1 MAEERAQ
8 RRLTAILAADVAGY
22 SRLMEQ
28 DEAGTLGALKARR
41 REIFV
46 PEVTRHRG
54 RVVKWMGDGAL
65 VEFQSAV
72 DAVEA
77 AIAIAHGF
85 TEANRGISTDRK
97 IQLRMGINLGDV
109 VIDGGDIFGDGVNLA
124 ARLQQMSEVGGICIS
139 QNVYDQVRRKITVE
153 FEQLGPRSVKNM
165 SEPVVVFRIRAPRA
179 VGPDGGTLDQALPAK
194 PSIAVLPF
202 STFGTSGDHEQ
213 ESFAD
218 GLAEDLI
225 TDLSRNSGLFV
236 IARNSSF
243 SYKGKNTDVRQ
254 IAVDLGVRYVI
265 EGSARRAAG
274 RVRINV
280 QLVDAL
286 NGNHVWAERY
296 DRAIDDM
303 FAVQDEVTAKVIEAM
318 TGHLQ
323 TTPPR
328 NRPKSMEAYDLTVRA
343 RQLTEESPQAS
354 AEALILLERAI
365 ELDPEFAEAHRYL
378 ALTHWIHWAHW
389 GAPIPEHRRKAVE
402 IGEKAVQL
410 DPDDPGC
417 RWILGMIYAYECRSE
432 ESDREFAK
440 AIELDPN
447 CADAWAE
454 MSDISVLAG
463 RLDEGLA
470 EIQKA
475 FRLSPVPPPWYYL
488 VLGQAEYAR
497 KNYEKAL
504 GPLRHGSTYRTHSR
518 RILAAAL
525 AQLGRLDEARR
536 EAKLFLVTN
545 PHFTISHWL
554 RYKAF
559 ADEAVQIHFV
569 EGYRKAGLPE

>member
-1 MAEERAQ
+1 MAAD
-8 RRLTAILAADVAGY
+8 RLEHRLVAILAADVVGY
-22 SRLMEQ
+22 SRLMEH
-28 DEAGTLGALKARR
+28 DEAWTLSTLKARR
-41 REIFV
+41 RDIFV

-54 RVVKWMGDGAL
+54 RVVKWIGDGAL
-65 VEFQSAV
+65 VLFQSAV

-85 TEANRGISTDRK
+85 TEANRSTTADRK
-97 IQLRMGINLGDV
+97 IQLRIGINLGDV

-124 ARLQQMSEVGGICIS
+124 ARLQQISDVGGICIS
-139 QNVYDQVRRKITVE
+139 QNVYDQVRRKVTVE
-153 FEQLGPRSVKNM
+153 FEQLGPQFVKNM
-165 SEPVVVFRIRAPRA
+165 SEPVVVFRIRALGNVRPDAGMTGQA
-179 VGPDGGTLDQALPAK
+179 VPAK

-225 TDLSRNSGLFV
+225 TDLSRNSSLFV

-243 SYKGKNTDVRQ
+243 SYKGKNIDVRR
-254 IAVDLGVRYVI
+254 IAGDLGVRYVI

-280 QLVDAL
+280 QLIDAL

-296 DRAIDDM
+296 DRGIDDM

-354 AEALILLERAI
+354 AEARLLLDRAI
-365 ELDPEFAEAHRYL
+365 ELDPEFAEAHRCL

-389 GAPIPEHRRKAVE
+389 GAPILEHRHKAIE
-402 IGEKAVQL
+402 IGEKAVRL
-410 DPDDPGC
+410 DPKDAGC
-417 RWILGMIYAYECRSE
+417 RWILGMIYAYEGRVE

-454 MSDISVLAG
+454 MSDVSVLSG
-463 RLDEGLA
+463 QLDEGLA
-470 EIQKA
+470 QIQKA
-475 FRLSPVPPPWYYL
+475 FRLNPMPPPWYYL
-488 VLGQAEYAR
+488 LLGQAEYAR
-497 KNYEKAL
+497 KNYDKAL
-504 GPLRHGSTYRTHSR
+504 APLRHESTYRTHSR

-536 EAKLFLVTN
+536 EAMLFLVTN
-545 PHFTISHWL
+545 PHFTISHWAD
-554 RYKAF
+554 YKGF
-559 ADEAVQIHFV
+559 GDEAVRAHFV